1 MTIFYVNLAY
11 LSYKDNKKIYY
22 TDVYILGQ
30 VVPLLNSPEDL
41 KNYELKSNEVK
52 IIKPKYDPISGEFLR
67 LVECLGYLT
76 VRGDEQEHCFDC
88 GYNKENSKILYTM
101 HKMKIPNSFST
112 TIFNRNRIQYESG
125 AFSETDFSVFIFLPS
140 TTDRVQEINKYIGSV
155 NLSPINIEISGFG
168 DIFDPFKLDY
178 ANPGKESTRE
188 SVLKVLKKVVDLSN
202 QSLRFARKNYT

>member
-76 VRGDEQEHCFDC
+76 VPGDEQEHCFDC

-155 NLSPINIEISGFG
+155 NLSPINIEISEFG
-168 DIFDPFKLDY
+168 DIFDPSKLDY